1 MNSRMT
7 SKMSLSYTIYCTRYS
22 QYYTNDNLSISVM
35 AYGYSTSLII
45 VLCAV
50 MGICFIYREN
60 RSSRR
65 KLPPS
70 LKTYQHV
77 TTTEIKL
84 IAIIVI
90 YIDLSLYDW
99 WKEILSCDD
108 NEFR

>member
-1 MNSRMT
+1 
-7 SKMSLSYTIYCTRYS
+7 
-22 QYYTNDNLSISVM
+22 M

-77 TTTEIKL
+77 TTTEIVS
-84 IAIIVI
+84 ACN
-90 YIDLSLYDW
+90 YDGNQTHSYNSD
-99 WKEILSCDD
+99 IH
-108 NEFR
+108 